1 MRGGSAYY
9 LDMLRSLKVLS
20 VTPDFVSQLLLLK
33 HQRPL
38 IKSKYWQG
46 ARWRVN
52 RSEQRCPCLAGSCV
66 SRRSA
71 AHALLNELL
80 LPALLRTCGY
90 LSQALGSPNII

>member
-1 MRGGSAYY
+1 M
-9 LDMLRSLKVLS
+9 SLS
-20 VTPDFVSQLLLLK
+20 YLLLK

-38 IKSKYWQG
+38 IKCKYWQG
-46 ARWRVN
+46 AGWRVN

-80 LPALLRTCGY
+80 LPALLRMCGY
-90 LSQALGSPNII
+90 FSQILGSPNII